1 MRRRDVLSL
10 LGGAAAS
17 WPRAVRAQ
25 QSGKLRV
32 IGVLGTNAFVW
43 KRWTEAFAERLRE
56 LGWIEGRTV
65 AIEYRWDEG
74 RADRDPEI
82 AGELVRLNVDIIL
95 TNGSAVAVVEQATS
109 VIPIVFAISNDP
121 VGTGLVASLARPGVN
136 VTGLSTQA
144 TDVVSKRLE
153 LLREIVPHL
162 RRLAIIGNAGYPDAV
177 LEMAEVERTARA
189 VGLEATRIEVRAAN
203 DIPIAFQ
210 TLSSAHALFVVS
222 DALVGANR
230 KPIIGLPSTSAYQ
243 RSSMMAALSEAA
255 ASCLTGRTLR
265 DCSDAMPSLSTKSCV
280 RQSLLTFPSS
290 SRLSSRSS
298 STSRPRTHARA

>member
-203 DIPIAFQ
+203 DIPIAYQ

-230 KPIIGLPSTSAYQ
+230 KPIIRL
-243 RSSMMAALSEAA
+243 ALDAPAVIDLEKLLSDKAKLTEHCINKPEDDIVTTAEAV
-255 ASCLTGRTLR
+255 
-265 DCSDAMPSLSTKSCV
+265 MEK
-280 RQSLLTFPSS
+280 
-290 SRLSSRSS
+290 
-298 STSRPRTHARA
+298 